1 MGFLKKYRNE
11 IGLIFAIFTVI
22 GVTTCLSSSYR
33 EQSAANAQAILRDAS
48 MLGFFAFGAAIVI
61 ISGGI
66 DLSSGSV
73 IAFSGTMFFGLIILL
88 VPKTE
93 RGQPITGD
101 VAAWILIASALITI
115 LCAVLIGT
123 FHAWLITVIE
133 LPPFV
138 ATLASLVGLRSLAR
152 LLSARMTGS
161 EQITVTDEKLLSIG
175 SEAWWIPVVLW
186 LLFALIFWVLMN
198 KTVIGR
204 HLYAMGGNETAARL
218 SGIRTERLKWLAY
231 CIGSVT
237 ASIAGIMYASYVG
250 SVGASNA
257 GLGYELNAIA
267 SAVVGGCS
275 LMGGLG
281 TIQGVMLG
289 ALFLRL
295 VVDSV
300 QKLAVTNADRIE
312 GLVVGVL
319 VVLAVAV
326 NTISFSGGNRK
337 EFFPGWLGVVNVLIL
352 ALIAGVLYGVTAA
365 VYPLYWGCVVGLSTF
380 AVLAI
385 RAGWERYLKSTRLT
399 AK

>member
-1 MGFLKKYRNE
+1 MNFVKKFRNE
-11 IGLIFAIFTVI
+11 IGLIIAIFAVI
-22 GVTTCLSSSYR
+22 VVTTWLSPSYR
-33 EQSAANAQAILRDAS
+33 QQPVDNAQSILRDAS
-48 MLGFFAFGAAIVI
+48 MLGIFAFGAAIVI

-73 IAFSGTMFFGLIILL
+73 IAFSGTIFFGLIILL

-101 VAAWILIASALITI
+101 VAVWILVLSALLT
-115 LCAVLIGT
+115 LACAVLIGT

-152 LLSARMTGS
+152 LLSAKMTGS

-186 LLFALIFWVLMN
+186 VAFAMVFWILMN
-198 KTVIGR
+198 KTVLGR
-204 HLYAMGGNETAARL
+204 HLYAMGGNENAARL

-231 CIGSVT
+231 CLGSVT
-237 ASIAGIMYASYVG
+237 AAISGILYASYVG

-275 LMGGLG
+275 LLGGIG
-281 TIQGVMLG
+281 TIPGVMLG

-319 VVLAVAV
+319 VVLAVALNTV
-326 NTISFSGGNRK
+326 NLGSGRRK
-337 EFFPGWLGVVNVLIL
+337 EFFPGWLGIANVIIL
-352 ALIAGVLYGVTAA
+352 ALIAGVLYGVTATKNALQMGLIVGGVSLA
-365 VYPLYWGCVVGLSTF
+365 VLST
-380 AVLAI
+380 
-385 RAGWERYLKSTRLT
+385 RAAFERYANKSP
-399 AK
+399 AS

>member
-1 MGFLKKYRNE
+1 MEFLRKYRNE
-11 IGLIFAIFTVI
+11 IGLVIAIVSVMF
-22 GVTTCLSSSYR
+22 VTTSLSDSYR
-33 EQSAANAQAILRDAS
+33 EKPVENAQSILRDAS
-48 MLGFFAFGAAIVI
+48 MLGIFAFGAAIVI
-61 ISGGI
+61 IAGGI

-73 IAFSGTMFFGLIILL
+73 IAFSGIMFFGLIVLL

-93 RGQPITGD
+93 RGQPITTD
-101 VAAWILIASALITI
+101 VSVWILVFSALVT
-115 LCAVLIGT
+115 LCCAVLIGT

-152 LLSARMTGS
+152 LLSERMTGS
-161 EQITVTDEKLLSIG
+161 EQITVNDETLLSVG

-186 LLFALIFWVLMN
+186 LVFAAMFWILMN
-198 KTVIGR
+198 KTVLGR
-204 HLYAMGGNETAARL
+204 HLYAMGGNETAAKL

-231 CIGSVT
+231 CLGSVT
-237 ASIAGIMYASYVG
+237 AAISGILYASYLG

-300 QKLAVTNADRIE
+300 QKLASANSDKLE

-319 VVLAVAV
+319 VILAVALNTV
-326 NTISFSGGNRK
+326 NLGAGKRK
-337 EFFPGWLGVVNVLIL
+337 EFFPGWLGIANVVIL
-352 ALIAGVLYGVTAA
+352 ALIAGVLYGVTTAKN
-365 VYPLYWGCVVGLSTF
+365 PMFMGLLVGSITF
-380 AVLAI
+380 AVLAS
-385 RAGWERYLKSTRLT
+385 RATWERIQTRPKQ
-399 AK
+399 A

>member
-1 MGFLKKYRNE
+1 MELLRKYRNE
-11 IGLIFAIFTVI
+11 IGLLIAIVVVVL
-22 GVTTCLSSSYR
+22 VTTSLSSSYR
-33 EQSAANAQAILRDAS
+33 EQPQENLQSILRDAS
-48 MLGFFAFGAAIVI
+48 MLGIFAFGAAIVI

-73 IAFSGTMFFGLIILL
+73 IAFSGTVFFGIIILL

-93 RGQPITGD
+93 RGQPMTGD
-101 VAAWILIASALITI
+101 VATWILVASALVT
-115 LCAVLIGT
+115 LLAAVLIGT

-175 SEAWWIPVVLW
+175 SEAWWIPVLLW
-186 LLFALIFWVLMN
+186 VVFALFFWVLMN

-204 HLYAMGGNETAARL
+204 HLYAMGGNETATRL

-237 ASIAGIMYASYVG
+237 ASISGILYASYVG

-275 LMGGLG
+275 LMGGVG
-281 TIQGVMLG
+281 TVPGVMLG

-319 VVLAVAV
+319 VVLAVAL
-326 NTISFSGGNRK
+326 NTLSFGAGRRK
-337 EFFPGWLGVVNVLIL
+337 DFFPGWLGIANVLIL
-352 ALIAGVLYGVTAA
+352 GLIAGLLYGVTATQN
-365 VYPLYWGCVVGLSTF
+365 PLYGGVLVGVVTLL
-380 AVLAI
+380 VLAS
-385 RAGWERYLKSTRLT
+385 RAGWERVAAQRT
-399 AK
+399 

>member
-1 MGFLKKYRNE
+1 MDFLKKYRNE
-11 IGLIFAIFTVI
+11 IGLIIAIFAVI
-22 GVTTCLSSSYR
+22 TVTTWLSPSYR
-33 EQSAANAQAILRDAS
+33 EQPRENAQSILRDAS
-48 MLGFFAFGAAIVI
+48 MLGIFAFGAAIVI

-73 IAFSGTMFFGLIILL
+73 IAFSGTMFFGMIILL
-88 VPKTE
+88 VPKTD

-101 VAAWILIASALITI
+101 VATWILVASAMATL

-123 FHAWLITVIE
+123 FHTWLITVVE

-152 LLSARMTGS
+152 LLSAKMTGS
-161 EQITVTDEKLLSIG
+161 EQITVTDDTLLSIG

-186 LLFALIFWVLMN
+186 FVFAAIFWILMN
-198 KTVIGR
+198 KTVLGR
-204 HLYAMGGNETAARL
+204 HLYAMGGNETAAKL

-237 ASIAGIMYASYVG
+237 AAISGILYASYVG

-281 TIQGVMLG
+281 TIPGVMFG

-295 VVDSV
+295 VVDAV

-319 VVLAVAV
+319 VVLAVAL
-326 NTISFSGGNRK
+326 NTISFGAGKRK
-337 EFFPGWLGVVNVLIL
+337 EFFPGWLGIVNVLIL
-352 ALIAGVLYGVTAA
+352 SLIAGVLYGVTATQNA
-365 VYPLYWGCVVGLSTF
+365 LNMGLTVGVVTLV
-380 AVLAI
+380 VLAG
-385 RAGWERYLKSTRLT
+385 RASFERYASRQIART
-399 AK
+399 

>member
-1 MGFLKKYRNE
+1 MDFLKKYRNE
-11 IGLIFAIFTVI
+11 IGLIIAIFAVI
-22 GVTTCLSSSYR
+22 TVTTWLSPSYR
-33 EQSAANAQAILRDAS
+33 EQPRENAQSILRDAS
-48 MLGFFAFGAAIVI
+48 MLGIFAFGAAIVI

-73 IAFSGTMFFGLIILL
+73 IAFSGTMFFGIIILL
-88 VPKTE
+88 VPKTD

-101 VAAWILIASALITI
+101 VATWILVASALATL

-123 FHAWLITVIE
+123 FHTWLITVVE

-152 LLSARMTGS
+152 LLSAKMTGS
-161 EQITVTDEKLLSIG
+161 EQITVTDDTLLSIG

-186 LLFALIFWVLMN
+186 FFFAAIFWVLMN
-198 KTVIGR
+198 KTVLGR
-204 HLYAMGGNETAARL
+204 HLYAMGGNETAAKL

-237 ASIAGIMYASYVG
+237 AAISGILYASYVG

-281 TIQGVMLG
+281 TIPGVMFG

-295 VVDSV
+295 VVDAV

-319 VVLAVAV
+319 VVLAVAL
-326 NTISFSGGNRK
+326 NTISFGAGKRK
-337 EFFPGWLGVVNVLIL
+337 EFFPGWLGLVNVLIL
-352 ALIAGVLYGVTAA
+352 SLIAGVLYGVTATQNA
-365 VYPLYWGCVVGLSTF
+365 LNMGLTAGVVTL
-380 AVLAI
+380 AVLAGQ
-385 RAGWERYLKSTRLT
+385 AFFERYANKQIART
-399 AK
+399 

>member
-1 MGFLKKYRNE
+1 MEFLKKYRNE
-11 IGLIFAIFTVI
+11 VGLLFAILAVI
-22 GVTTCLSSSYR
+22 FVTTWLSPSYR
-33 EQSAANAQAILRDAS
+33 EQPTENAQSILRDAS
-48 MLGFFAFGAAIVI
+48 MLGIFAFGAAIVI

-73 IAFSGTMFFGLIILL
+73 IAFSGTLFFGMIILL

-101 VAAWILIASALITI
+101 VATWILVVSALAT
-115 LCAVLIGT
+115 LTSAVLIGT
-123 FHAWLITVIE
+123 FHAWLITVVE

-152 LLSARMTGS
+152 LLSAKMTGS

-186 LLFALIFWVLMN
+186 VVFGIIFWVLMN

-204 HLYAMGGNETAARL
+204 HLYAMGGNENAARL
-218 SGIRTERLKWLAY
+218 SGIRTNQLKWFAY
-231 CIGSVT
+231 CLGSIT
-237 ASIAGIMYASYVG
+237 AAISGILYASYVG

-275 LMGGLG
+275 LAGGVG
-281 TIQGVMLG
+281 TISGVMLG

-312 GLVVGVL
+312 GLVVGIL
-319 VVLAVAV
+319 VVLAVAL
-326 NTISFSGGNRK
+326 NTISFGSGK
-337 EFFPGWLGVVNVLIL
+337 SKAFFPGWLGLMNVLIL
-352 ALIAGVLYGVTAA
+352 GLISGVLYGVTAA
-365 VYPLYWGCVVGLSTF
+365 EHPIYWGSVIGMSVLVALS
-380 AVLAI
+380 L
-385 RAGWERYLKSTRLT
+385 RAAWERYSLRTR
-399 AK
+399 